1 MKKVIAIAER
11 NSQQM
16 IIVVNVDELFQKT
29 GIEFDSV
36 LDPISLESKLIK
48 KHIESLGYE
57 FVTYIQSSSMPMLNM
72 SINNIHK
79 SVKHWNEEVPERQ
92 LFEME
97 VKDERPNSGQL
108 FIDIAPVD
116 GNVSD
121 VLTVITEVDIIPGTN
136 TQTQSVKLLTDFDYQ
151 ALSIYKVNESF
162 VLVAD
167 EEINISLKG
176 NKIIFS

>member
-1 MKKVIAIAER
+1 MKKVIAIAEK
-11 NSQQM
+11 NSQQT
-16 IIVVNVDELFQKT
+16 ITVVDVDELLQKA
-29 GIEFDSV
+29 GIESDSD
-36 LDPISLESKLIK
+36 LDSASLESKLIK

-72 SINNIHK
+72 SVNNINK
-79 SVKHWNEEVPERQ
+79 TVKHWNEEVPERQ

-97 VKDERPNSGQL
+97 VKDERPFFGQL
-108 FIDIAPVD
+108 YVDFAPVD

-121 VLTVITEVDIIPGTN
+121 VLTVITEVDMIPETD
-136 TQTQSVKLLTDFDYQ
+136 TQTQSVKILTDFDYQ

-167 EEINISLKG
+167 ESLNISVQG
-176 NKIIFS
+176 NKVVFS